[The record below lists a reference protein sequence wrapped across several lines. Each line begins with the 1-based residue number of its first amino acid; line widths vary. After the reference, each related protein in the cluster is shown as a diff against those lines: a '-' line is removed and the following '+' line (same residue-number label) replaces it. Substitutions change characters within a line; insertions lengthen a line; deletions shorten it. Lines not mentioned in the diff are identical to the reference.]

1 VRVMERGAVR
11 VDELCLPAEPVR
23 VGEARRHVADIIR
36 DWHVHVDAEIAVLL
50 TSEIFTNAVV
60 HAAAPGDVIRLV
72 EAWDGEQF
80 RIEVHDSRSGDQMWG
95 DLSLDSTTDES
106 GRGLGMVELLA
117 AKWGVEATSCG
128 KQVYFVLGPCE
139 GHSLEA

>member
-1 VRVMERGAVR
+1 MRVMERSEVR

-23 VGEARRHVADIIR
+23 VGEARRHVAGVIR
-36 DWHVHVDAEIAVLL
+36 DWHVHVDEEIAVLL

-80 RIEVHDSRSGDQMWG
+80 RIEVHDSRSGDPMWG

-128 KQVYFVLGPCE
+128 KQVYFVLGVCE
-139 GHSLEA
+139 GGCGV